1 MSKIETTNKV
11 LLKLTSQINLGRR
24 GARAHRALD
33 FGHSPQPPSLPPPP
47 TAQKGPKALCLGI
60 NVYPTNQN
68 LMQSVDY
75 MNLEDLQMQKRSVP
89 TDKAQRVN

>member
-33 FGHSPQPPSLPPPP
+33 FGHSPQPPSLPPHSPER
-47 TAQKGPKALCLGI
+47 AKSAMLGHKCVSHKPKLNAKCGLHE
-60 NVYPTNQN
+60 
-68 LMQSVDY
+68 S
-75 MNLEDLQMQKRSVP
+75 
-89 TDKAQRVN
+89 

>member
-24 GARAHRALD
+24 GARAQRALD
-33 FGHSPQPPSLPPPP
+33 FGHSPQPPSPPLPPQP
-47 TAQKGPKALCLGI
+47 GPKALCLGI

-75 MNLEDLQMQKRSVP
+75 MNLEDLQMQKQSVP
-89 TDKAQRVN
+89 TDKTQRVN